1 MSNALTE
8 RQKRILNFIRNF
20 TRANSYSPTIR
31 EICDGCDIS
40 STSVC
45 NYNLELLQDLGLLK
59 RQKGITRSIVLI
71 DRVGV

>member
-1 MSNALTE
+1 MNALTE

-20 TRANSYSPTIR
+20 TRANGYSPTIR
-31 EICDGCDIS
+31 EICDGSDVS

-59 RQKGITRSIVLI
+59 RQKGITRSIVLT
-71 DRVGV
+71 DRVWV